1 MERNTVLSSQ
11 RVQQGLSNVWKEMKA
26 LRGYLFQ
33 EYDLTPAS
41 LDRMEASLNEIWTGY
56 KNDVVAIGSI
66 PGVMDRVYDLKRR
79 NADLQNELWE
89 KNCITEALKEKYSE
103 LEKRCEWY
111 GQMEVDLRME
121 LSETKEKLQEVE
133 YKLRSLEYGFDK
145 SPDNM
150 V

>member
-1 MERNTVLSSQ
+1 MEKNTVLSSQ
-11 RVQQGLSNVWKEMKA
+11 RIQEGLTNVWKEMKA
-26 LRGYLFQ
+26 LRSNFFSSTVL
-33 EYDLTPAS
+33 AS

-56 KNDVVAIGSI
+56 KNDVVALGSI

-121 LSETKEKLQEVE
+121 LSETKEKLQEAE
-133 YKLRSLEYGFDK
+133 YKIRSLEYGFDT
-145 SPDNM
+145 SPYNA

>member
-11 RVQQGLSNVWKEMKA
+11 RVQEGLTNVWKEMKE
-26 LRGYLFQ
+26 LRSNFFSSMVL
-33 EYDLTPAS
+33 AS
-41 LDRMEASLNEIWTGY
+41 LDRMEASLNEIWIGY
-56 KNDVVAIGSI
+56 KNDVVAVGSI

-111 GQMEVDLRME
+111 GQMEVDLRTE
-121 LSETKEKLQEVE
+121 LSETKEKLLEAE
-133 YKLRSLEYGFDK
+133 YKIRSLEYGFDT
-145 SPDNM
+145 SPDNA